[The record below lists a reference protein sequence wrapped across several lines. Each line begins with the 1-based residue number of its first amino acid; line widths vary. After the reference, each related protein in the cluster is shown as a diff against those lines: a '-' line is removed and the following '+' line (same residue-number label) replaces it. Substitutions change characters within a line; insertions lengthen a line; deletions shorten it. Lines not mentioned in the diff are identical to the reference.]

1 MLRGNLRFALIERL
15 SVQTMRYVSAVPR
28 ARAEGLVARIYDMI
42 ADDFFINGSLTS
54 HSKVPP
60 LLAGVWTGGRE
71 SILVADHLD
80 RTTKEAMM
88 AVLSRVNDCPYCGD
102 MLVSLVHG
110 GGKHEA
116 AAQIFSRSEEEISD
130 PTLRERLEWVKAVAT
145 PGSPLPAHTPFTA
158 EQLPE
163 VLGSLL
169 AMSHINRF
177 SHVVMG
183 GSPVSAPLG
192 VQAIKSAAL
201 RMFGSVLKTTT
212 ERPIQPGRALDLLP
226 PAPLPHDM
234 DWAEPNP
241 RIAAALSRW
250 AGAIERESVGVVPPH
265 VQNLVH
271 DNLFGWNGEPMPI
284 SRSWVDKE
292 VEGLTGR
299 DRGLARFALV
309 LAKAP
314 YQVDETLVCEI
325 LPEDGDETQF
335 IRVLAWASFSAA
347 RRIADRVADGVRVSA
362 AANSFG
368 LMSRLPWTRGR
379 RALDQSLSVLVR

>member
-1 MLRGNLRFALIERL
+1 MLLGKFRFELIERL
-15 SVQTMRYVSAVPR
+15 SVKTMRYVSAVPR
-28 ARAEGLVARIYDMI
+28 AKADGLVARIYDMI
-42 ADDFFINGSLTS
+42 EEDFFINGSLTG

-71 SILVADHLD
+71 SILVTDRLD

-110 GGKHEA
+110 SGKHEA
-116 AAQIFSRSEEEISD
+116 ASQILSRCEAEIAD
-130 PTLRERLEWVKAVAT
+130 PTLRDRLEWVKVVAT
-145 PGSPLPAHTPFTA
+145 PGSRLPVYTPFTA

-163 VLGSLL
+163 VIGSLL

-192 VQAIKSAAL
+192 LQGIKSAAL

-212 ERPIQPGRALDLLP
+212 EHPIQPGRALDLLP
-226 PAPLPHDM
+226 PAPLPDDM
-234 DWAEPNP
+234 CWAEPNP

-250 AGAIERESVGVVPPH
+250 AGVVERESAGVVQSH
-265 VQNLVH
+265 IRNLVH
-271 DNLFGWNGEPMPI
+271 DNLLGWDGQPMPI
-284 SRSWVDKE
+284 SRSWVDRE
-292 VEGLTGR
+292 VENLTGQ
-299 DRGLARFALV
+299 DRALARFALV

-314 YQVDETLVCEI
+314 YQVDERLVGEI
-325 LPEDGDETQF
+325 LREDGNETRF
-335 IRVLAWASFSAA
+335 VRVLAWASFSAA
-347 RRIADRVADGVRVSA
+347 RRFARRVADSVSG
-362 AANSFG
+362 SG
-368 LMSRLPWTRGR
+368 LNAISAIGTG
-379 RALDQSLSVLVR
+379 